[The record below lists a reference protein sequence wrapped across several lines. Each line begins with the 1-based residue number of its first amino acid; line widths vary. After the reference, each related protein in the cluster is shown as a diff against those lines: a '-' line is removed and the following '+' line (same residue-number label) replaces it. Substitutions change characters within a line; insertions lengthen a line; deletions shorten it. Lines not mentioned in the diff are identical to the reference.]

1 MGSPSLGGEH
11 VEAKN
16 IKTILKRVLILLLIF
31 SLLFLEGCWGKKEVE
46 QLAFIM
52 AIGVDQGEKPGD
64 VLLTYQVAQPKKG
77 AQGGSEISNWTVSI
91 EVAHAPVSEEQLYQI
106 FDRHPFLGTTK
117 ILIIGEDLAKS
128 GINPVIDPF
137 QRFYQFRRTMYM
149 LVAKG
154 KAKDILNTK
163 LRNDTLPALS
173 LLGRIED
180 KGVSTFPVT
189 RIGHYLTLIHREG
202 QVPVIPLVD
211 RLQPGEGG
219 IEYQGSKE
227 GEAEELRIL
236 GAGVIDGG
244 KLTSYLT
251 DQETKGYMWLEN
263 QISIRFISTEEM
275 NGVSATVKV
284 TSSKAKYNVSQDE
297 KGLHFNYQINAKATI
312 DEVKGSQPAKS
323 IEEWAGFTKDV
334 EKEIA
339 QAIEKECYAAI
350 SKEKEN
356 SSDFLGI
363 GRHIE
368 QKKPNIW
375 KEVRSNW
382 KNTLQELPVEV
393 NAEVT
398 ILNSGVERNNP
409 NQQVNSSETEKD

>member
-1 MGSPSLGGEH
+1 MGSLIMGGEH

-16 IKTILKRVLILLLIF
+16 IKTILRRVMILLLIF
-31 SLLFLEGCWGKKEVE
+31 SLLFLEGCWGKREVE
-46 QLAFIM
+46 QLAFVM

-64 VLLTYQVAQPKKG
+64 LILTYQVAQPKKG
-77 AQGGSEISNWTVSI
+77 GQGGSEITNWTVST
-91 EVAHAPVSEEQLYQI
+91 EVAHAPLSEEQFYQI

-117 ILIIGEDLAKS
+117 VLIIGEDLAKS
-128 GINPVIDPF
+128 GISPMIDPF

-163 LRNDTLPALS
+163 LRSDTLPALS

-189 RIGHYLTLIHREG
+189 RIGHYLTLTSREG

-227 GEAEELRIL
+227 GEAEELRIQ
-236 GAGVIDGG
+236 GVGVIDGG

-275 NGVSATVKV
+275 NGVSVTVKV
-284 TSSKAKYNVSQDE
+284 TSSKAKYSVTQDE
-297 KGLHFNYQINAKATI
+297 KGLHFNYKISAKATI
-312 DEVKGSQPAKS
+312 DEIKGTQPAMP
-323 IEEWAGFTKDV
+323 IEDWAGFTKDV
-334 EKEIA
+334 EKMIA
-339 QAIEKECYAAI
+339 QAIEKECYSVI
-350 SKEKEN
+350 SKEKEV

-368 QKKPNIW
+368 QNKPSIW

-409 NQQVNSSETEKD
+409 NQSVSSSETK

>member
-1 MGSPSLGGEH
+1 M
-11 VEAKN
+11 EAKN
-16 IKTILKRVLILLLIF
+16 KKTTFKRALIPLLIF
-31 SLLFLEGCWGKKEVE
+31 LLLFLEGCWGKKEVE

-64 VLLTYQVAQPKKG
+64 LILTYQVAQPKKG
-77 AQGGSEISNWTVSI
+77 GQGGSEITNWTVST

-117 ILIIGEDLAKS
+117 VLIIGEDLAKS
-128 GINPVIDPF
+128 GISPIIDPF

-149 LVAKG
+149 LIAKG

-163 LRNDTLPALS
+163 LRNGTLPALS

-189 RIGHYLTLIHREG
+189 RIGHYLTLTSREG

-211 RLQPGEGG
+211 RLQPKEGG
-219 IEYQGSKE
+219 VEYQGSEE
-227 GEAEELRIL
+227 GKAEELRIL
-236 GAGVIDGG
+236 GTGVIDGG

-263 QISIRFISTEEM
+263 QISIRFINTEDM
-275 NGVSATVKV
+275 DGVSVTVKV
-284 TSSKAKYNVSQDE
+284 TSSKAKYGVTQDE
-297 KGLHFNYQINAKATI
+297 KGIHFNYKISAKATI
-312 DEVKGSQPAKS
+312 DEVKGSQPA
-323 IEEWAGFTKDV
+323 IPIQEWAGFTKDV
-334 EKEIA
+334 EKMTA
-339 QAIEKECYAAI
+339 QALEKECYAAI
-350 SKEKEN
+350 SKEKEI

-368 QKKPNIW
+368 QKNPKLW
-375 KEVRSNW
+375 KEVRNNW
-382 KNTLQELPVEV
+382 KDTLQDLTVEV

-398 ILNSGVERNNP
+398 ILNSGVERNNAG
-409 NQQVNSSETEKD
+409 QAVNSSETEKN